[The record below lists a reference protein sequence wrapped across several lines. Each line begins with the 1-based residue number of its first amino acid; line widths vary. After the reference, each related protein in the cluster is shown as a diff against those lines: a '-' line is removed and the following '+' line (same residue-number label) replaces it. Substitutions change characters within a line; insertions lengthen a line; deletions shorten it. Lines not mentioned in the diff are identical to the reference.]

1 MSLDS
6 VELLMAMEEE
16 FGLEVPDS
24 DAEKMVTVGLAYE
37 WFKDRVASADPVACL
52 TQRVFY
58 KLRRALV
65 KNYGLDRNEIT
76 PNTRLTDLL
85 SPWLI
90 EKGWPFLQMFI
101 DLETPPL
108 AIAEET
114 LGFRIEE
121 KSLTMRE
128 LVESLISLNRRAL
141 APEKL
146 SEDEIWNRL
155 VRVIEQQINCRRE
168 EIFYEAYF
176 SRDLGID

>member
-1 MSLDS
+1 
-6 VELLMAMEEE
+6 MAFEEE
-16 FGLEVPDS
+16 FGLDIPDS

-37 WFKDRVASADPVACL
+37 WFKDRVASADPVSCL

-65 KNYGLDRNEIT
+65 KNYGLDRNEVA
-76 PNTRLTDLL
+76 PDTRLTDLL
-85 SPWLI
+85 SPWLV

-108 AIAEET
+108 AIAEER
-114 LGFRIEE
+114 LGFRLVE
-121 KSLTMRE
+121 KTLTMRE
-128 LVESLISLNRRAL
+128 LVEVLISLNRKAL

-155 VRVIEQQINCRRE
+155 VRVIQQQTNCNRE
-168 EIFYEAYF
+168 EIVYEAYF
-176 SRDLGID
+176 SRDLGVD

>member
-58 KLRRALV
+58 RLRRALV

-76 PNTRLTDLL
+76 PDTRLTDLL

-90 EKGWPFLQMFI
+90 EKGWPCL
-101 DLETPPL
+101 LYTSPSP
-108 AIAEET
+108 
-114 LGFRIEE
+114 
-121 KSLTMRE
+121 
-128 LVESLISLNRRAL
+128 
-141 APEKL
+141 
-146 SEDEIWNRL
+146 
-155 VRVIEQQINCRRE
+155 
-168 EIFYEAYF
+168 
-176 SRDLGID
+176 RD